1 MLWHLQN
8 FSSKKLLN
16 LKYNHL
22 HIIIL
27 VCLLI
32 LGVNIYFVYQK
43 YQLAAFDPN
52 NIIALAL
59 LNLIIVLLLGVFIIN
74 SFYTGTFSLIR
85 KRSKHTNS
93 HLRKRVILAF
103 GLGAAIPAITIAIFS
118 TYFFNLGIQVWFDQ
132 KITNVLDQSTTVG
145 DAYIEEHVIQ
155 LKETAI
161 SIAEDLNVMYYDII
175 HDRDKFSRVLNAQAE
190 MRSLDEA
197 IVFQRNTNS
206 ILAQTSLS
214 FSLSFATIPVHLIER
229 TNNGEVMRI
238 ASDPTKIRILIK
250 LENYQDTYLLIGRLI
265 DIKIIDHIDKTSGAA
280 AQYFKLKNKIAT
292 MQIMFSLVFIL
303 IALILLLSAL
313 IFGRIFAE
321 RLVQPIRNLV
331 IATEKAKNGD
341 LKVRVPENNQ
351 IKDEISTLS
360 AAFNRMI
367 SQIDRQQQELIVAQR
382 ALAWSD
388 VARQVAHE
396 IKNPLTPIQ
405 LSSDRLLK
413 KFKDEVVDSQAFEKY
428 VNNIIKHS
436 NDIKD
441 IVSEFVN
448 FARLPVANFTSYEIV
463 SMINDLVQ
471 ARKLIN
477 NHIEYTFNCNLKKFN
492 FICDVTQINQVMS
505 NLLLNAEDSVTN
517 VTNPKI
523 DIAMLINKNKLSLIV
538 CDNGLGFDQKI
549 LNDATSAYVST
560 KKHGTGLGL
569 AIVSRIVQEH
579 LGVLEISN
587 NAKVG
592 ATVKL
597 TFDIQKL
604 KDKLK

>member
-1 MLWHLQN
+1 MSWKLQN
-8 FSSKKLLN
+8 FSTKKFLN
-16 LKYNHL
+16 LRYDHL
-22 HIIIL
+22 YVVIL
-27 VCLLI
+27 LCLLI

-52 NIIALAL
+52 NIIVLAL

-74 SFYTGTFSLIR
+74 SFCTGTFSLIR
-85 KRSKHTNS
+85 KRSKHTNY
-93 HLRKRVILAF
+93 HLRKRIILAF
-103 GLGAAIPAITIAIFS
+103 GLGAAIPTITISIFS

-132 KITNVLDQSTTVG
+132 KITEVLDQSTTVG
-145 DAYIEEHVIQ
+145 DAYVEEHVIQ

-161 SIAEDLNVMYYDII
+161 SIAEDLNVMYYDVI
-175 HDRDKFSRVLNAQAE
+175 HDKDKFSRVLNAQAE

-214 FSLSFATIPVHLIER
+214 FSLSFATIPLHLIER
-229 TNNGEVMRI
+229 ANNGEVMRI
-238 ASDPTKIRILIK
+238 ASDPRKIRILIK

-265 DIKIIDHIDKTSGAA
+265 DMKIIDHIDKTSGAA
-280 AQYFKLKNKIAT
+280 AQYFKLKNKIET
-292 MQIMFSLVFIL
+292 MQIMFSFVFIL
-303 IALILLLSAL
+303 IALIVLLSAL

-341 LKVRVPENNQ
+341 LNVRVPENSQ

-413 KFKDEVVDSQAFEKY
+413 KFKDEVTDSQAFEKY
-428 VNNIIKHS
+428 VNNILKNS
-436 NDIKD
+436 NDIKN

-448 FARLPVANFTSYEIV
+448 FARLPAANFISYEIV
-463 SMINDLVQ
+463 SMIYDLVQ
-471 ARKLIN
+471 SHKLIYH
-477 NHIEYTFNCNLKKFN
+477 HIEYIFDCNLKKFD
-492 FICDVTQINQVMS
+492 FICDVTQINQVVT
-505 NLLLNAEDSVTN
+505 NLLLNAEDAVANVNNPQIHISV
-517 VTNPKI
+517 
-523 DIAMLINKNKLSLIV
+523 LINKDKLILTV
-538 CDNGLGFDQKI
+538 CDNGIGFDKKI
-549 LNDATSAYVST
+549 LNDAASAYVST

-579 LGVLEISN
+579 LGLLEISN
-587 NAKVG
+587 NIKVG

-597 TFDIQKL
+597 TFDIKKL